1 MILISTDKAV
11 RPTNVMGA
19 SKRLSELLV
28 QAYANIS
35 LNNTD
40 NLIYKTNQ
48 NTIFSIVRFGNVL
61 NSSGS
66 VLPLFRKQIE
76 SGGPI
81 TLTHELVERYFMTIS
96 EAAQL
101 VLQASALSKGGEV
114 FLLDM
119 GESKRIKELAE
130 KMIISSGL
138 KIKTDKHKDGDIEI
152 VTIGLRPGEKL
163 YEELLIDGMSDK
175 TSHPLIY
182 IAKEKFINPEDL
194 FREIKNLELALN
206 SMEEKSFS
214 IISNLIPEWEN
225 TNHQN

>member
-1 MILISTDKAV
+1 
-11 RPTNVMGA
+11 MGA

-40 NLIYKTNQ
+40 NLNYKKNQ

-81 TLTHELVERYFMTIS
+81 TLTHELVERYFMPIS

-119 GESKRIKELAE
+119 GESKKIKE
-130 KMIISSGL
+130 
-138 KIKTDKHKDGDIEI
+138 
-152 VTIGLRPGEKL
+152 
-163 YEELLIDGMSDK
+163 
-175 TSHPLIY
+175 
-182 IAKEKFINPEDL
+182 
-194 FREIKNLELALN
+194 
-206 SMEEKSFS
+206 
-214 IISNLIPEWEN
+214 
-225 TNHQN
+225 